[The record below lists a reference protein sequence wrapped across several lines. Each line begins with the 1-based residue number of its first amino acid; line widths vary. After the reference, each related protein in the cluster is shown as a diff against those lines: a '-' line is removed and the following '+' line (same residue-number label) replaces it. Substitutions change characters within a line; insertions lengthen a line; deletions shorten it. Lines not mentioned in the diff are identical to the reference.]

1 MKKLY
6 ITGDFN
12 DADYGNALIVVEDS
26 VFEKFK
32 PLIEAINKFEPYVR
46 RDSFG
51 GIDYHNW
58 KSYRD
63 DLGEISIYEKYPQFD
78 KEYIDEF
85 REIFI
90 NPIPVHCCGMEDS
103 EPHTIESLVDV
114 ITDEVYID
122 ASDLHQRHNDKV
134 KAYLKEVQK
143 IYSYRRKSDGKYIH
157 SIPFSEMTEEENALI
172 ERKNNLWEKY
182 I

>member
-32 PLIEAINKFEPYVR
+32 PLIEAIDKFEPYVR

-51 GIDYHNW
+51 GVDYNNW
-58 KSYRD
+58 KSYRE

-90 NPIPVHCCGMEDS
+90 NSIPVHSYGMIDS
-103 EPHTIESLVDV
+103 EPHTIVSLVDV
-114 ITDEVYID
+114 ITDKVYID
-122 ASDLHQRHNDKV
+122 ASDLYQRHNDKV
-134 KAYLKEVQK
+134 KAYFKELRE
-143 IYSYRRKSDGKYIH
+143 ICSYRRDGKDIY
-157 SIPFSEMTEEENALI
+157 SIPYSKMTEEESALI
-172 ERKNNLWEKY
+172 KRIDNLWKKY
-182 I
+182 L